1 MLRFGLLLAAA
12 VAVLDQISKLWIV
25 LDVMA
30 PPRVIE
36 VTPFF
41 NIVMVWNRGVTF
53 GLLSDGAPWTQYAVG
68 AVALAVSAALVVWLA
83 RATSRLLAAGLGLVI
98 GGAIGNLVDRAVH
111 GAVADFLDFHAFGY
125 HWPAFNVADAAIT
138 VGVAALLLDGLIG
151 GPRGNKVSRQ

>member
-53 GLLSDGAPWTQYAVG
+53 GLLSDSAPWTQYAVG
-68 AVALAVSAALVVWLA
+68 AVALAVTAALVVWLA